1 MTPDPVSFFF
11 GKRRLGIDI
20 RDDYGRLLDGSA
32 DPGAIHQG
40 GDQANEAP
48 IGGQP
53 LAVTSTRTVA
63 LFSGPMQ
70 VRRDGK
76 AFVDLDIPDFEG
88 HVRLMVVAYDR
99 HATGNPGSGLGHRND
114 LKQVRTAG
122 RCGEHPRNRVCS
134 RTIPTPPL
142 RGPGA

>member
-40 GDQANEAP
+40 GDQGNEAP

-63 LFSGPMQ
+63 LFSGPVQ
-70 VRRDGK
+70 V
-76 AFVDLDIPDFEG
+76 
-88 HVRLMVVAYDR
+88 
-99 HATGNPGSGLGHRND
+99 
-114 LKQVRTAG
+114 
-122 RCGEHPRNRVCS
+122 
-134 RTIPTPPL
+134 
-142 RGPGA
+142 GA